1 MTLQLSGVL
10 YGAGLN
16 WSSLNETGAAE
27 MARAPKRSAERCPT
41 HPGAFLRE
49 IVLPAI
55 AVSKVD
61 IAAALG
67 VSRQT
72 LYDILA
78 EKQPVTPSTAVRL
91 GAVFE
96 TSPASWLRMQTAYDL
111 WHAEREIDTSKLQ
124 PLPKAS

>member
-1 MTLQLSGVL
+1 MV
-10 YGAGLN
+10 
-16 WSSLNETGAAE
+16 SS
-27 MARAPKRSAERCPT
+27 PKRSAERCPT

-49 IVLPAI
+49 MILPAM
-55 AVSKVD
+55 AVSKLQ
-61 IAAALG
+61 IAESLG

-78 EKQPVTPSTAVRL
+78 ERQPVTPAMAVRL
-91 GAVFE
+91 GVVFD
-96 TSPASWLRMQTAYDL
+96 TSAASWLKMQVAYDL

>member
-1 MTLQLSGVL
+1 MGR
-10 YGAGLN
+10 
-16 WSSLNETGAAE
+16 SL
-27 MARAPKRSAERCPT
+27 KRSVERCPT

-49 IVLPAI
+49 MVLPAMS
-55 AVSKVD
+55 VSKVE

-78 EKQPVTPSTAVRL
+78 EKQPVTPAMAVRL

-96 TSPASWLRMQTAYDL
+96 TSAASWLRMQTAYDL
-111 WHAEREIDTSKLQ
+111 WHAEREVDISKLH

>member
-1 MTLQLSGVL
+1 
-10 YGAGLN
+10 
-16 WSSLNETGAAE
+16 
-27 MARAPKRSAERCPT
+27 MARTKQRSPGRCPT

-55 AVSKVD
+55 RASRVE

-67 VSRQT
+67 ISRQS

-78 EKQPVTPSTAVRL
+78 EKQPVTPAMAVRL
-91 GAVFE
+91 GTVFD
-96 TSPASWLRMQTAYDL
+96 TSAASWLKMQIAYDL

-124 PLPKAS
+124 PLKEAS

>member
-1 MTLQLSGVL
+1 MIAS
-10 YGAGLN
+10 
-16 WSSLNETGAAE
+16 
-27 MARAPKRSAERCPT
+27 PKRSAERCPM

-49 IVLPAI
+49 MVLPAM
-55 AVSKVD
+55 AVSKVG

-78 EKQPVTPSTAVRL
+78 EKQPITPSMAVRL

-96 TSPASWLRMQTAYDL
+96 TSAASWLRMQAAYDL
-111 WHAEREIDTSKLQ
+111 WHAERAVDVSKLH

>member
-1 MTLQLSGVL
+1 
-10 YGAGLN
+10 
-16 WSSLNETGAAE
+16 
-27 MARAPKRSAERCPT
+27 MARIPKRSAERCPT

-49 IVLPAI
+49 MVLPAI
-55 AVSKVD
+55 AISKVR
-61 IAAALG
+61 IADALG

-78 EKQPVTPSTAVRL
+78 ERQPVTPAMAVRL

-111 WHAEREIDTSKLQ
+111 WHAEREIDISKLQ
-124 PLPKAS
+124 TLPKAS